1 MTAFA
6 TRLQTI
12 TQLADRDPQTA
23 LRDLLLLPDQ
33 AQTAADVLQLGALLT
48 QVGAVLKRFNETVTA
63 IAGLRTHALVADVPE
78 VRRSLWRAEG
88 VLRHCAGS
96 SDAEARANGIAN
108 ESDACRYA
116 GALARTLAASGR
128 PEAALPFL
136 REAATRC
143 ALLSPDDPVLAQTAA
158 IAAGFS
164 ALAQRQLEQARD
176 LVLAAAAATAASE
189 GRHPEWQRRHLS
201 VFSEVRALLLSG
213 QPGAALRA
221 IPTLMDLEDSHQA
234 GAFQRFH
241 TAALA
246 CRAYHAR
253 GDAAQAART
262 LEACRD
268 FASRATGHDLSAD
281 VAQLARLVQGEAGA
295 AAG

>member
-1 MTAFA
+1 MTSFTA
-6 TRLQTI
+6 RLQAI
-12 TQLADRDPQTA
+12 TQQSERNPQA
-23 LRDLLLLPDQ
+23 AWSDLVLLPDQ
-33 AQTAADVLQLGALLT
+33 AQNATDVLQLGALLT
-48 QVGAVLKRFNETVTA
+48 KIGASLKRFTEAVA
-63 IAGLRTHALVADVPE
+63 AVAQLRTQTLVADVPE

-88 VLRHCAGS
+88 VLRHCAGE
-96 SDAEARANGIAN
+96 SDAEARANGIAS

-116 GALARTLAASGR
+116 GTLARTLANCGR
-128 PEAALPFL
+128 PEQALPYL

-143 ALLSPDDPVLAQTAA
+143 AALSADDPVLAQTAA

-164 ALAQRQLEQARD
+164 SLAQRQLEQARE
-176 LVLAAAAATAASE
+176 LLLAAAAATMASE
-189 GRHPEWQRRHLS
+189 GRHPEWQRRHLA
-201 VFSEVRALLLSG
+201 VFQDVRALLLSG
-213 QPGAALRA
+213 RPGDALRA
-221 IPTLMDLEDSHQA
+221 IPRLMDLEDTHQA

-268 FASRATGHDLSAD
+268 FASRATAHDLAAEVS
-281 VAQLARLVQGEAGA
+281 QLARLVQAHQ
-295 AAG
+295 

>member
-1 MTAFA
+1 MSAFA

-12 TQLADRDPQTA
+12 TQQAERDPQAA
-23 LRDLLLLPDQ
+23 LRQLLLLPDQ
-33 AQTAADVLQLGALLT
+33 AQTASDVLQLGALLT
-48 QVGAVLKRFNETVTA
+48 QVGAVLRRFNDAITA
-63 IAGLRTHALVADVPE
+63 IASLRTHALVADVPE

-88 VLRHCAGS
+88 VLRHCADT
-96 SDAEARANGIAN
+96 SDAEARANGIAT

-116 GALARTLAASGR
+116 GALARTLAACGR
-128 PEAALPFL
+128 PDAALPFL
-136 REAATRC
+136 REAARRC
-143 ALLSPDDPVLAQTAA
+143 ASLDPEDPVLTQTAA

-164 ALAQRQLEQARD
+164 LLAQRQLEQARE

-189 GRHPEWQRRHLS
+189 GRHPDWQRRHLA
-201 VFSEVRALLLSG
+201 VFSEVRALLMSG
-213 QPGAALRA
+213 RPGAALRA
-221 IPTLMDLEDSHQA
+221 IPTLMDLEDTHQA

-253 GDAAQAART
+253 GDEAQAART

-268 FASRATGHDLSAD
+268 FATRATGHDLSAE
-281 VAQLARLVQGEAGA
+281 VTHLVRLLQPPESA
-295 AAG
+295 